1 MKYKTSISYFRNRSK
16 LKKRKTDSIMKHKST
31 EKAGSTMKT
40 YPDGKTFHLSHFTF
54 HAFKRKFNRFTLI
67 ELLVVIA
74 IIAIL
79 AGMLL
84 PALNSAREKAKEI
97 SCTGNLRQI
106 GMASLSY
113 TSDNQDYLPPINNS
127 NHGTR
132 RITVFLASYAG
143 TKTYTDRQS
152 GLWFCPSHEQVAPA
166 AETEGKYYNSYMP
179 ITIGDNAAL
188 GYSWYGSGTTDP
200 GYIIFR
206 TAKIATLKPNIY
218 LLTSYQPK
226 LQDTD
231 ILTPDPIN
239 IRDINQRGIETELK
253 TIFVH
258 QNRAS
263 FFKVNGSVVSK
274 KVRSVGFWKGHK
286 DSNYIDGHWTAELD

>member
-1 MKYKTSISYFRNRSK
+1 
-16 LKKRKTDSIMKHKST
+16 MKHKST
-31 EKAGSTMKT
+31 EKAEHSMKFHST
-40 YPDGKTFHLSHFTF
+40 GRGISR
-54 HAFKRKFNRFTLI
+54 FKRKCNGFTLI
-67 ELLVVIA
+67 ELLITIA

-84 PALNSAREKAKEI
+84 PTLNKAREKAKEI
-97 SCTGNLRQI
+97 TCTGNLRQI

-143 TKTYTDRQS
+143 TKTYTDKQS

-166 AETEGKYYNSYMP
+166 AGTEGKYYNSYMP
-179 ITIGDNAAL
+179 IVIEDNAAQ
-188 GYSWYGSGTTDP
+188 GYSWYGSGSTDP
-200 GYIIFR
+200 GLIVFR
-206 TAKIATLKPNIY
+206 TAKIATLKPNVY

-231 ILTPDPIN
+231 ILMPDPVGV
-239 IRDINQRGIETELK
+239 RDINQRGIETELK

-258 QNRAS
+258 QKRAS
-263 FFKVNGSVVSK
+263 FFKVNGSIVSK
-274 KVRSVGFWKGHK
+274 KVRTVGFWKGHK
-286 DSNYIDGHWTAELD
+286 DSNWIDGHWTAELD

>member
-1 MKYKTSISYFRNRSK
+1 
-16 LKKRKTDSIMKHKST
+16 MKHKST
-31 EKAGSTMKT
+31 ERAGHSKKFHST
-40 YPDGKTFHLSHFTF
+40 GRGISH
-54 HAFKRKFNRFTLI
+54 FKRKCNGFTLI
-67 ELLVVIA
+67 ELLITIA

-97 SCTGNLRQI
+97 TCTGNLRQI

-143 TKTYTDRQS
+143 TKTYTDKQS

-166 AETEGKYYNSYMP
+166 AGTEGKYYNSYMP
-179 ITIGDNAAL
+179 IVIGDNAAQ
-188 GYSWYGSGTTDP
+188 GYSWYGSGSTDP
-200 GYIIFR
+200 GLIVFR
-206 TAKIATLKPNIY
+206 TAKIATLKPNVY

-231 ILTPDPIN
+231 ILMPNPVDV
-239 IRDINQRGIETELK
+239 RDINQRGIETELK

-258 QNRAS
+258 QKRAS

-274 KVRSVGFWKGHK
+274 KVRTVGFWKGHK
-286 DSNYIDGHWTAELD
+286 DSNWIDGHWTAELD

>member
-1 MKYKTSISYFRNRSK
+1 
-16 LKKRKTDSIMKHKST
+16 MKHKST
-31 EKAGSTMKT
+31 EKAGHSMEFHST
-40 YPDGKTFHLSHFTF
+40 GRGISH
-54 HAFKRKFNRFTLI
+54 FKRKCNGFTLI
-67 ELLVVIA
+67 ELLITIA

-84 PALNSAREKAKEI
+84 PTLNKAREKAKEI
-97 SCTGNLRQI
+97 TCTGNLRQI

-143 TKTYTDRQS
+143 TKTYTDKQS

-166 AETEGKYYNSYMP
+166 AGTEGKYYNSYMP
-179 ITIGDNAAL
+179 IVIGNNAAQ
-188 GYSWYGSGTTDP
+188 GYSWYGSGSTDP
-200 GYIIFR
+200 GLIVFR
-206 TAKIATLKPNIY
+206 TAKIATLKPNVY

-231 ILTPDPIN
+231 ILMPDPVGVH
-239 IRDINQRGIETELK
+239 DINQRGIETELK

-258 QNRAS
+258 QKRAS
-263 FFKVNGSVVSK
+263 FFKVNGSIVSK
-274 KVRSVGFWKGHK
+274 KVRTVGFWKGHK
-286 DSNYIDGHWTAELD
+286 DSNWIDGHWTAELD